1 MFYIAAYFKTAKMK
15 HIYLLLFFAFTT
27 VYSNGQV
34 ASSTNPIPILNNAPK
49 NITYVSGQK
58 VAQPILNT
66 SFKGSGIGGNQ
77 CGSHELTQKY
87 YQEQGLWEQFNKD
100 YKKGTENP
108 IVPNINKTPG
118 INTIAVIFHV
128 VHNPNN
134 PAENVSNAQIMQV
147 FNDIQQDFQLLNADA
162 SQARTNFG
170 FVPADA
176 NINFCLATRTPT
188 GSPLTELGV
197 IRVSTT
203 EDWYNSNGGEENKM
217 KASST
222 GGSQIWDRNKYLN
235 VWICDISNGA
245 NSGTAGYAYRP
256 TTSFLPG
263 SSIDG
268 IVIDYNLGVN
278 NDNVL
283 THEIGHYL
291 GLDHTW
297 GGSGGCSNDDGFT
310 DTPNTSGPSFNFS
323 GSCSGNQTTCTGV
336 QTQYEN
342 YMDYSNCTV
351 MYTQAQANYMLSIL
365 TGIRSSLLASNGC
378 DPVNAPPVA
387 DFSADISSPIIIPA
401 GGSVNFFDQSTNTP
415 TSWSWNFGGGATNAT
430 QQNPTATFNNV
441 GTYTISLTASNAFG
455 SDNETKTGYVQVV
468 APATSLAC
476 DTLRNYLPATESYA
490 YYNVT
495 PAPNW
500 GFFPGTSKISNGT
513 IGLLQYADKFTAPAS
528 TQVRR
533 LRFPI
538 AVAANQSGNGLMK
551 IRVHSDAAG
560 SPGAILVTDTLLI
573 ADMNEGFYNEFDF
586 TNPVTVT
593 GNFWVSFEVFYGAP
607 QDSISLM
614 CVDYNDRIN
623 GLNTMKTFY
632 SGTWHIPADI
642 FGATFKT
649 SLWLDVLTSN
659 GPAPVADFTFSES
672 AICAGGQVIVN
683 GASSQNTTNYYWYVT
698 DDPFTTILSTS
709 SAGANVVTFPTAQNR
724 RIYLF
729 ADGSCL
735 TDGIYL
741 PIDVNAK
748 PTATL
753 TPTATACGLNNGI
766 LTFTNP
772 TGGHPPYSY
781 SKDGINYQTGTIFN
795 NLPAGTYNAKIKT
808 NGSGCVNTYT
818 QSIAISNELSASIS
832 PSTTICP
839 GTSATLNASGGNSY
853 TWYDGA
859 TNIGAGASIVVSPN
873 ATNQYTCQ
881 ISDGVCNTTLYT
893 YVYVENCG
901 SLSESLIGLKLYP
914 NPANSILNI
923 EYPSEFNYEFYDAQG
938 KLIHSGSGEN
948 NESISLVNIQSGVYF
963 IRINSL
969 YHSGSYKIVKQ

>member
-1 MFYIAAYFKTAKMK
+1 MK
-15 HIYLLLFFAFTT
+15 QIYLLLTGFLFSQLTIAQAP
-27 VYSNGQV
+27 SNAISNDQKINPVKKNISAVNQHDGQ
-34 ASSTNPIPILNNAPK
+34 AIQQTSSTI
-49 NITYVSGQK
+49 
-58 VAQPILNT
+58 
-66 SFKGSGIGGNQ
+66 FKGSGIGGNQ
-77 CGSHELTQKY
+77 CKSHDLTKKY
-87 YQEQGLWEQFNKD
+87 FESQGLWQQYNND
-100 YKKGTENP
+100 YYLSTKNP
-108 IVPNINKTPG
+108 SVPAINKTPG

-134 PAENVSNAQIMQV
+134 PAENVTNAQIMQV

-176 NINFCLATRTPT
+176 NINFCLATRTPSGT
-188 GSPLTELGV
+188 PLTELGV

-203 EDWYNSNGGEENKM
+203 EDWYDSNNGEENKM

-268 IVIDYNLGVN
+268 IVLDYNLGVN

-310 DTPNTSGPSFNFS
+310 DTPNTSGPSFNFP
-323 GSCSGNQTTCTGV
+323 GSCTGNQSTCTGV

-351 MYTQAQANYMLSIL
+351 MFTQAQANLMLSIL
-365 TGIRSSLLASNGC
+365 TGIRASLLASNGC

-387 DFSADISSPIIIPA
+387 DFTADISSPIIIPV
-401 GGSVNFFDQSTNTP
+401 GGSVNFFDQSTNVP
-415 TSWSWNFGGGATNAT
+415 TTWSWNFGGGATNSSV
-430 QQNPTATFNNV
+430 QNPTATFNTV
-441 GTYTISLTASNAFG
+441 GTYSVTLTASNAFG
-455 SDNETKTGYVQVV
+455 SDSEVKTGYVQVV
-468 APATSLAC
+468 AAATSLAC

-500 GFFPGTSKISNGT
+500 GFFPGTTKISNGT
-513 IGLLQYADKFTAPAS
+513 IGLLQYADKYTAPAS

-538 AVAANQSGNGLMK
+538 AKAVNQSGNGLMK

-560 SPGAILVTDTLLI
+560 SPGTVLVTDTLLI
-573 ADMNEGFYNEFDF
+573 ADMDAGFYNEFDF

-593 GNFWVSFEVFYGAP
+593 GNFWVSFEVFYGTP
-607 QDSISLM
+607 QDSVSLM

-632 SGTWHIPADI
+632 SGTWHVPADV
-642 FGATFKT
+642 FGATFKS

-659 GPAPVADFTFSES
+659 GPAPVADFSFSES
-672 AICAGGQVIVN
+672 AICAGGQVVVN
-683 GASSQNTTNYYWYVT
+683 GASSLNTTNYYWYVT
-698 DDPFTTILSTS
+698 DDPFTTVLSTS
-709 SAGANVVTFPTAQNR
+709 NSGANVFTFPSAQNR

-741 PIDVNAK
+741 PIDINAK

-753 TPTATACGLNNGI
+753 TATPSTCGENNGI

-772 TGGHPPYSY
+772 AGGHPPYSY
-781 SKDGINYQTGTIFN
+781 SKDGINFQSGTIFN
-795 NLPAGTYNAKIKT
+795 NLPAWTYNAKIKT
-808 NGSGCVNTYT
+808 NGSGCINTYT
-818 QSIAISNELSASIS
+818 QTVGTSSELNATIS

-839 GTSATLNASGGNSY
+839 GETATLTASGGTTY
-853 TWYDGA
+853 TWYDGG
-859 TNIGAGASIVVSPN
+859 TNIGSGASITVSPS

-881 ISDGVCNTTLYT
+881 VSDGICDATVYT
-893 YVYVENCG
+893 YVYVDNCG
-901 SLSESLIGLKLYP
+901 SIEESAIQVKLYP
-914 NPANSILNI
+914 NPTSSDFYI
-923 EYPSEFNYEFYDAQG
+923 EYPGKYEFKLYDAQG
-938 KLIHSGSGEN
+938 KLVETGTGEN
-948 NESISLVNIQSGVYF
+948 KTKLNIVDLQKGIYLFQFHSDFYSGVY
-963 IRINSL
+963 R
-969 YHSGSYKIVKQ
+969 IVKQ